1 VKLSLYLGLGK
12 LGMKD
17 ELTIGILLFPPPY
30 MPAPEPPKGTLDALK
45 PPGNGLDLEKGFG
58 LFRWL

>member
-1 VKLSLYLGLGK
+1 MKAVK